1 MGWCV
6 VLIWWSGFER
16 ILHSG
21 FVGMRV
27 SNGAT
32 DDSMSVQNSVEV
44 RGEMEYV
51 CMVSKNGQSPLD
63 CSNGAHSIGGILSF
77 LEKFYVVDETS
88 LQDSTLCVG
97 GKLANPV

>member
-32 DDSMSVQNSVEV
+32 NDSMSVQNSVEV
-44 RGEMEYV
+44 RGEMGV
-51 CMVSKNGQSPLD
+51 CLHGVQEWPISVRLFKRSSLD
-63 CSNGAHSIGGILSF
+63 WGNSF
-77 LEKFYVVDETS
+77 F
-88 LQDSTLCVG
+88 
-97 GKLANPV
+97 P